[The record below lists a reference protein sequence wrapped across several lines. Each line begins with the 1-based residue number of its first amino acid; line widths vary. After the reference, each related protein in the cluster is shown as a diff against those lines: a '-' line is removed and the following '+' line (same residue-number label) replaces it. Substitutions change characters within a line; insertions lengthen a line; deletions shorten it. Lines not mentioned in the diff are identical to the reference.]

1 VEDEGERNDREDRG
15 EGGEFTRE
23 SEWGAAGRGATG
35 GGY

>member
-1 VEDEGERNDREDRG
+1 MEDEGGGNERESRG
-15 EGGEFTRE
+15 GGEFTRK